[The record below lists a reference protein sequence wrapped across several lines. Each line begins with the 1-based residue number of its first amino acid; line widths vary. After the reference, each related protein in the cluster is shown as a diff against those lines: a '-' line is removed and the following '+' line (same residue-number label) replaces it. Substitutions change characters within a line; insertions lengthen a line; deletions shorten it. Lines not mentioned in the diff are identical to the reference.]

1 MPNKTLVAIGALT
14 AIIITCIFKN
24 IDGTLIVLITGLIA
38 GLGGYIAGRV
48 KK

>member
-1 MPNKTLVAIGALT
+1 MPNKTIVAIVAVA
-14 AIIITCIFKN
+14 AIIITCIIKN
-24 IDGTLIVLITGLIA
+24 IDGAIVGIGCTLIA